1 MKVRVLIGIFLL
13 AAAPGFAQTNV
24 TGDWDVTINSPQGA
38 NTIHVTF
45 KQDGEK
51 LSGVLKGQ
59 AGELPFQNGSV
70 VADDLK
76 FSFTVPIQGTPLDIT
91 MTGKVKETTIEGKAE
106 FGGFGEGDWT
116 AKRSAETSAAT
127 TTRAPDTTAPATTTS
142 NATSSVA
149 GIGGKW
155 DVTIKTPGGDLPAT
169 ATLTDEGGK
178 LSGTF
183 GSPMGEVPLSGSLDG
198 KVITLTMVAQTPQGA
213 MNVAMTGDLDGDT
226 IVNGKADV
234 AGMGQMEWSAKRIK
248 Q

>member
-1 MKVRVLIGIFLL
+1 MKVRVLIGIFLV

-51 LSGVLKGQ
+51 LSGLLKRQ
-59 AGELPFQNGSV
+59 
-70 VADDLK
+70 
-76 FSFTVPIQGTPLDIT
+76 
-91 MTGKVKETTIEGKAE
+91 
-106 FGGFGEGDWT
+106 
-116 AKRSAETSAAT
+116 
-127 TTRAPDTTAPATTTS
+127 
-142 NATSSVA
+142 
-149 GIGGKW
+149 
-155 DVTIKTPGGDLPAT
+155 GGDLPAT

-183 GSPMGEVPLSGSLDG
+183 GSPMGEVPVSGSLDG

-213 MNVAMTGDLDGDT
+213 MNVAMTGDLAGDT

-248 Q
+248 QYGWPF

>member
-1 MKVRVLIGIFLL
+1 MKIRVLVAILLL
-13 AAAPGFAQTNV
+13 AAAPVFAQTNV

-59 AGELPFQNGSV
+59 AGQLPFDNGSV

-76 FSFTVPIQGTPLDIT
+76 FSFTVPIQGTPLEIT
-91 MTGKVKETTIEGKAE
+91 MTGKVKESTIEGKAE

-116 AKRSAETSAAT
+116 AKRSADAAAAPSAPATTTAAASTTSAAT
-127 TTRAPDTTAPATTTS
+127 TTTPG
-142 NATSSVA
+142 

-155 DVTIKTPGGDLPAT
+155 DVTIKTPGGDFPAT
-169 ATLTDEGGK
+169 ATLTDDGGK

-183 GSPMGEVPLSGSLDG
+183 GSQMGEVPVTGSLEG
-198 KVITLTMVAQTPQGA
+198 KAIKLTMIAQTPQGA

>member
-1 MKVRVLIGIFLL
+1 MKRRVLVAIFLL
-13 AAAPGFAQTNV
+13 AAAPVFAQTNV
-24 TGDWDVTINSPQGA
+24 TGEWDVTINSPQGA

-76 FSFTVPIQGTPLDIT
+76 FSFTVPIQGTPLEIT

-116 AKRSAETSAAT
+116 AKRSTDAVAAT
-127 TTRAPDTTAPATTTS
+127 TTASGTNLAATTTS
-142 NATSSVA
+142 EAAPSAT

-155 DVTIKTPGGDLPAT
+155 DVTIKTPGGDVPAT

-178 LSGTF
+178 VSGTF
-183 GSPMGEVPLSGSLDG
+183 GSHLGEVPVTGLLEG
-198 KVITLTMVAQTPQGA
+198 KAVRLTMVAQTPQGA

>member
-1 MKVRVLIGIFLL
+1 MNVRVLIGIFLL

-45 KQDGEK
+45 KQDG
-51 LSGVLKGQ
+51 
-59 AGELPFQNGSV
+59 
-70 VADDLK
+70 
-76 FSFTVPIQGTPLDIT
+76 
-91 MTGKVKETTIEGKAE
+91 
-106 FGGFGEGDWT
+106 
-116 AKRSAETSAAT
+116 
-127 TTRAPDTTAPATTTS
+127 
-142 NATSSVA
+142 
-149 GIGGKW
+149 
-155 DVTIKTPGGDLPAT
+155 
-169 ATLTDEGGK
+169 GK

-183 GSPMGEVPLSGSLDG
+183 GSPMGEVPVSGSLDG
-198 KVITLTMVAQTPQGA
+198 RVITLTMVAQTPQGA